1 MHDSKFYVVLAVAF
15 VIILLLVVNLTAY
28 VVSSRLKP
36 HHYAVAGK
44 DGKDAIVDYVRL
56 DTIIQEKVQVAIDK
70 LPLPTPGPAGPA
82 GPAGLQGPQG
92 PAGPQGAQGPK
103 GEPGEVAHCR
113 QIELRQHPITLEA
126 QYRFVGD
133 DIWLPSP
140 KDGVLPN
147 ACEASDG
154 NSSGAL

>member
-1 MHDSKFYVVLAVAF
+1 MHGSKFYILLAVAF
-15 VIILLLVVNLTAY
+15 VVILLLVVNLTAY

-36 HHYAVAGK
+36 HPYAVAGK

-56 DTIIQEKVQVAIDK
+56 DTIIQEKVQVAVDK
-70 LPLPTPGPAGPA
+70 LPPSSPGPT

-92 PAGPQGAQGPK
+92 PVGPQGAQGPK
-103 GEPGEVAHCR
+103 GEPGEAPHCR

-154 NSSGAL
+154 NSGGAL